1 MSDRLVTW
9 KDKKER
15 REGTICG
22 VNSKAGKTYLVVYGL
37 DGYIYEVL
45 AKNIKPV

>member
-22 VNSKAGKTYLVVYGL
+22 VVNKAGKTYLVVYGL
-37 DGYIYEVL
+37 DGHIYEVL
-45 AKNIKPV
+45 TKNINKV